1 MRYQEMIHAL
11 LGPAAYPHATGDVE
25 HLHTHISDIFLAGDY
40 AYKVKKPVNLGF
52 LDFTTLD
59 KRLDACRDEVRLNT
73 RLAPQIYLGV
83 SAICLQ
89 DGRYSIVDDAD
100 SVTHGEIVDYA
111 VRMRR
116 MPQEGMLDRVASA
129 GQLTREHVQAIAGQL
144 ARFHQTAERGPH
156 IDRFGTPDNV
166 AHPIRQNFSQ
176 TEKHIGDCLT
186 RAQFERLRDYSESFL
201 RAQTGLFAERIAT
214 HHIVDGHGDLHL
226 RNMCLYRDKVVI
238 FDCIEFNQALRAGDT
253 INDIAFLTM
262 DLDARGLA
270 PLGNAFLNAYL
281 EQTGDYRGVALLD
294 FYQVY
299 RAYVRGKVAAFLLDG
314 ADSAAERS
322 SARREAA
329 AYFTLAE
336 RYVAPRNPGLIITC
350 GLSGSG
356 KSTVARQAAESLGGI
371 VVRSDNLRKQLAG
384 MELGER
390 DESAFGQGIY
400 NPQMTEN
407 TYGAMLQHAT
417 AITAAGRWAIL
428 DATYPTQK
436 YRRAA
441 AEMART
447 LGLPF
452 AILHCSAPRA
462 ELLRRL
468 AARSVA
474 GTDVSDA
481 TGAILE
487 VQAQHFEEPKSD
499 EGLTLAWSGTE
510 NVADLLAP
518 LVR

>member
-11 LGPAAYPHATGDVE
+11 LGPAAYPHAVGEVE

-52 LDFTTLD
+52 LDFTTRD
-59 KRLDACRDEVRLNT
+59 KRLDACRDEVRLNA

-89 DGRYSIVDDAD
+89 AGRYSIVDDAD
-100 SVTHGEIVDYA
+100 SVTHGESVDYA
-111 VRMRR
+111 VRMQR

-129 GQLTREHVQAIAGQL
+129 GRLTREHVQAIAGQL
-144 ARFHQTAERGPH
+144 ARFHQTAEHGPH
-156 IDRFGTPDNV
+156 IDLFGTPDNV
-166 AHPIRQNFSQ
+166 ARPIRQNFSQ

-201 RAQTGLFAERIAT
+201 RAQTKLFEERIAT

-226 RNMCLYRDKVVI
+226 RNMCLYRDQVVI

-253 INDIAFLTM
+253 VSDIAFLTM

-281 EQTGDYRGVALLD
+281 EQTGDYRGVTLLD

-314 ADSAAERS
+314 ADSAEERNG
-322 SARREAA
+322 ARREAT
-329 AYFTLAE
+329 AYFTQAE
-336 RYVAPRNPGLIITC
+336 RYIAARKPGLLITC

-371 VVRSDNLRKQLAG
+371 VVRSDAVRKQLAG
-384 MELGER
+384 MALGQR
-390 DESAFGQGIY
+390 DESTFGQGIY

-407 TYGAMLQHAT
+407 TYGAMLRHAT
-417 AITAAGRWAIL
+417 TITASGRWAIL
-428 DATYPTQK
+428 DATYPTQQH
-436 YRRAA
+436 RRAA
-441 AEMART
+441 PPRRSHTRWAFPLPYSIATRRAQSYCAAWPHAALPAPMCRMPRVRYWRCRRST
-447 LGLPF
+447 LR
-452 AILHCSAPRA
+452 SRA
-462 ELLRRL
+462 
-468 AARSVA
+468 
-474 GTDVSDA
+474 
-481 TGAILE
+481 
-487 VQAQHFEEPKSD
+487 
-499 EGLTLAWSGTE
+499 
-510 NVADLLAP
+510 
-518 LVR
+518 